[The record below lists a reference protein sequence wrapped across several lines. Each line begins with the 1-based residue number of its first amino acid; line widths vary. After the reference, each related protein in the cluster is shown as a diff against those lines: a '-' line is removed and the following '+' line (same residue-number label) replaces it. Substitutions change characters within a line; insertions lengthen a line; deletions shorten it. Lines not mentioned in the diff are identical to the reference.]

1 MFYFQ
6 ISCLGMTTNE
16 RMNRGRY
23 SHFIA
28 NGGKSPFSKGPLKN
42 MVEFFECRCCGL
54 VKPETKDWLTSFDL
68 EKNIEHQPLLRHKD
82 NFQYV

>member
-1 MFYFQ
+1 
-6 ISCLGMTTNE
+6 MTTNE

-28 NGGKSPFSKGPLKN
+28 NGGKSPFSKGPFKN
-42 MVEFFECRCCGL
+42 IVEFFECRCCGL
-54 VKPETKDWLTSFDL
+54 VKSETKDWLTSFDL
-68 EKNIEHQPLLRHKD
+68 DKNIEHQPLLRHKD